1 MLHPAAKLPN
11 PCRNPASIG
20 AQIFPVPDRGMSLGF
35 TYAMNV
41 LTPRPPYHPR
51 PTRAFARRAVSVVA
65 ALGIVGML
73 AACANDSGP
82 KQNVGTVLGGV
93 GGAVAGAQFGKGS
106 GQLVGVA
113 AGTLIGA
120 LLGSEVGKSL
130 DKADRTYMDRANQRA
145 LETSPSGTQV
155 SWRNPDSGNAG
166 TIVPQPAYQAPSGEY
181 CREFQQTIQ
190 VGGETKQGYGTA
202 CRQPD
207 GSWKIMH

>member
-1 MLHPAAKLPN
+1 MIATSKRFAPRFA
-11 PCRNPASIG
+11 
-20 AQIFPVPDRGMSLGF
+20 PV
-35 TYAMNV
+35 A
-41 LTPRPPYHPR
+41 
-51 PTRAFARRAVSVVA
+51 A
-65 ALGIVGML
+65 ALGIVGLL

-93 GGAVAGAQFGKGS
+93 GGAVAGAQFGKGT

-130 DKADRTYMDRANQRA
+130 DRADRTYMDRANQRA
-145 LETSPSGTQV
+145 FESTPSGTQV

-166 TIVPQPAYQAPSGEY
+166 TVVPQPAYQARSGEY
-181 CREFQQTIQ
+181 CREFQQTIT
-190 VGGETKQGYGTA
+190 VGGQTQQGYGTA

-207 GSWKIMH
+207 GSWKVMN

>member
-1 MLHPAAKLPN
+1 
-11 PCRNPASIG
+11 
-20 AQIFPVPDRGMSLGF
+20 MSLGF
-35 TYAMNV
+35 TRAMNV
-41 LTPRPPYHPR
+41 LAPRPPFYRR
-51 PTRAFARRAVSVVA
+51 PARRAATVAA
-65 ALGIVGML
+65 ALGIVGLL

-93 GGAVAGAQFGKGS
+93 GGAVAGSAFGKGS

-145 LETSPSGTQV
+145 LETSPSGSQV

-190 VGGETKQGYGTA
+190 VGGENKQGYGTA